1 MEEDGFVELIS
12 PVAPAPDLGERR
24 AERQVTAPWRG
35 FDGAR
40 VSIVDNGK
48 TNASELLEGL
58 RDLLVT
64 RYGAVRGIIVRKEVS
79 GPIRDD
85 DLAALVSGS
94 DLVLV
99 GSAD

>member
-1 MEEDGFVELIS
+1 MEQDGFVELVS
-12 PVAPAPDLGERR
+12 PVAPAPELGERW
-24 AERQVTAPWRG
+24 AERRVTAPWRG

-58 RDLLVT
+58 RELLVG
-64 RYGAVRGIIVRKEVS
+64 RHGAVLGIIVRKEVS

-85 DLAALVSGS
+85 DLAALVTES